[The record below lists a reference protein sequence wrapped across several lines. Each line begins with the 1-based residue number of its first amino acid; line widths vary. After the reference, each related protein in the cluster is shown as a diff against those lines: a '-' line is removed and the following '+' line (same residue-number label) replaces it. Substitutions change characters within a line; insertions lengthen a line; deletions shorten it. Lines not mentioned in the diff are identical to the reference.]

1 MTGAW
6 LDSTL
11 PEGLADYLRRQ
22 PGSIEADPVL
32 TVLRDVVADA
42 RFAQYAREQRPEP
55 EGLRQEAQQLAADIL
70 SVRDRLL
77 HLNPYL
83 QAHADK
89 HLWRTWST
97 NTRNTVKGVEG
108 DLMELAR
115 ALSAPV
121 PNAKRGRKPRS
132 HDDALATLAA
142 AIENNSKPEDE
153 SKKIKT
159 MAARDLAA
167 DLLRQ
172 CGIDAP
178 KSARQHLRKAKQ
190 NTDRT

>member
-32 TVLRDVVADA
+32 AVLRDVVADA

-55 EGLRQEAQQLAADIL
+55 EGLRQEAEQLAADIL
-70 SVRDRLL
+70 SVRERLL
-77 HLNPYL
+77 RLNPYL

-115 ALSAPV
+115 ALSIPV
-121 PNAKRGRKPRS
+121 PKAKRGRKRS
-132 HDDALATLAA
+132 HDETLATLAA
-142 AIENNSKPEDE
+142 AIEGNSRLG
-153 SKKIKT
+153 T
-159 MAARDLAA
+159 TNARDLAA